1 MNELIYKIISIKNC
15 PEYSERAIDW
25 FASKWGIDRKEYEK
39 SIYGCINKNESLPQ
53 WYLAI

>member
-39 SIYGCINKNESLPQ
+39 EHLWLYQ
-53 WYLAI
+53 